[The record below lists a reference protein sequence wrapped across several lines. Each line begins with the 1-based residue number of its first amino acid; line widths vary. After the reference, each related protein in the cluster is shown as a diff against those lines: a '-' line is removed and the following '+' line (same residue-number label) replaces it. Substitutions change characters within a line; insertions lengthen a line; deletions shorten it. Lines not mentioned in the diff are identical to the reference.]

1 MKIKIS
7 YFYHVRNLKQYQ
19 IPVST
24 AVWDPK

>member
-7 YFYHVRNLKQYQ
+7 YFYMIRFFKPNQ
-19 IPVST
+19 IPIST